1 MSNFVIALFVKISH
15 TSFRKFMRAQYPYEN
30 LDWQEFERLV
40 IELCHDLLGI
50 AAKTFSD
57 GKDGGRD
64 SRFEGTAEKF
74 PSASNPWSGIFIIQ
88 AKHTT
93 KPVASCSD
101 KDFTNEVKNEI
112 KKLSVRRKDSPF
124 ENYIIFTNRKLTAS
138 QRDILVNKLKKEL
151 NISNV
156 DIIGIEQLNGYL
168 DKLPD
173 SVQRFRLDQRTPAL
187 RFFAEDIKEVIT
199 TFHEYRKILGKE
211 VQQILP
217 SLTNID
223 KERKNALNNLGKE
236 YFDYIQS
243 DSLAYFRQ
251 IEDFLEDPK
260 NELLRD
266 YYEDSTADLR
276 AAITL
281 GRSDFGPF
289 EEVIEHLVEAVFSS
303 VKSDLTNQRGLSGV
317 KRTIRT
323 LLHFMYYHCD
333 IGVKDNVTAA

>member
-1 MSNFVIALFVKISH
+1 
-15 TSFRKFMRAQYPYEN
+15 MRAQYPYEN

-74 PSASNPWSGIFIIQ
+74 PSTSNPWSGVFIIQ

-93 KPVASCSD
+93 KPIASCSD
-101 KDFTNEVKNEI
+101 KDFTKEI
-112 KKLSVRRKDSPF
+112 DSEIETLAQLQPDAPF
-124 ENYIIFTNRKLTAS
+124 ENYIIFTNRKLTTP

-151 NISNV
+151 SISNV

-173 SVQRFRLDQRTPAL
+173 LVRRFRLDQRTPAL
-187 RFFAEDIKEVIT
+187 RFFPDDIKEVIT
-199 TFHEYRKILGKE
+199 TFHEYRKTLGKE
-211 VQQILP
+211 VQHILP

-223 KERKNALNNLGKE
+223 KERKNALNSLGKE

-243 DSLAYFRQ
+243 TSLAYFKQ
-251 IEDFLEDPK
+251 IEEFLGDPK
-260 NELLRD
+260 NEPLRGF
-266 YYEDSTADLR
+266 YEDSTADLR

-289 EEVIEHLVEAVFSS
+289 EEVIEHVVEAVFSS

-333 IGVKDNVTAA
+333 IGVKDNVTTP

>member
-1 MSNFVIALFVKISH
+1 M
-15 TSFRKFMRAQYPYEN
+15 
-30 LDWQEFERLV
+30 
-40 IELCHDLLGI
+40 
-50 AAKTFSD
+50 
-57 GKDGGRD
+57 
-64 SRFEGTAEKF
+64 
-74 PSASNPWSGIFIIQ
+74 
-88 AKHTT
+88 
-93 KPVASCSD
+93 
-101 KDFTNEVKNEI
+101 
-112 KKLSVRRKDSPF
+112 
-124 ENYIIFTNRKLTAS
+124 
-138 QRDILVNKLKKEL
+138 
-151 NISNV
+151 
-156 DIIGIEQLNGYL
+156 
-168 DKLPD
+168 
-173 SVQRFRLDQRTPAL
+173 QRFRLDQRTPAL

>member
-1 MSNFVIALFVKISH
+1 
-15 TSFRKFMRAQYPYEN
+15 MRTQYPYDN

-57 GKDGGRD
+57 GKDGGLD
-64 SRFEGTAEKF
+64 SFFEGTAEKF

-101 KDFTNEVKNEI
+101 RDFSNEVKKEI
-112 KKLSVRRKDSPF
+112 KKLSARQKERPF
-124 ENYIIFTNRKLTAS
+124 ENYIIFTNRKLTAP
-138 QRDILVNKLKKEL
+138 QHDILVEKLKKEL
-151 NISNV
+151 GILNV
-156 DIIGIEQLNGYL
+156 DIIGIEQLNGFL
-168 DKLPD
+168 DKLPNL
-173 SVQRFRLDQRTPAL
+173 VQRFRLDQRTSAL
-187 RFFAEDIKEVIT
+187 RFFPEDIKEVIT
-199 TFHEYRKILGKE
+199 TFHEYRKTLGKE
-211 VQQILP
+211 VQHILP

-223 KERKNALNNLGKE
+223 KERKNALNDLGKE

-243 DSLAYFRQ
+243 TSLAYFKQ
-251 IEDFLEDPK
+251 IEEFLGDPK

-281 GRSDFGPF
+281 KRSDFGPF
-289 EEVIEHLVEAVFSS
+289 EEVIEHLVESVFAS
-303 VKSDLTNQRGLSGV
+303 VKSDIANHNGLSGV
-317 KRTIRT
+317 KRTIRS

-333 IGVKDNVTAA
+333 IGVKDDVKAA